1 MFGERGVV
9 WQLIKFGDD
18 SVVGL
23 SAAEIIFVAQFSKWN
38 AVNVLY
44 PEQGRGRSV
53 VNREGLF
60 AGLAAVTVSLAS
72 FSKFNCFDAVAVGTV
87 AMVFFLALSLES
99 FRYIANFNGFYGL
112 SLMERLNSNN
122 QKLNGIHIV
131 RFGPLAESEEPAG
144 CTAQNPVTVVPNG
157 KSRMI
162 SIRISDD
169 DYREIKS
176 RCGERGPAIVSEF
189 VRAAAMH
196 ALSLPEMFSF
206 PAFLSLQVSALERR
220 LDRLDEQVS
229 TLADRMS
236 IASQQQG

>member
-1 MFGERGVV
+1 M
-9 WQLIKFGDD
+9 
-18 SVVGL
+18 
-23 SAAEIIFVAQFSKWN
+23 
-38 AVNVLY
+38 
-44 PEQGRGRSV
+44 
-53 VNREGLF
+53 
-60 AGLAAVTVSLAS
+60 
-72 FSKFNCFDAVAVGTV
+72 
-87 AMVFFLALSLES
+87 
-99 FRYIANFNGFYGL
+99 
-112 SLMERLNSNN
+112 
-122 QKLNGIHIV
+122 
-131 RFGPLAESEEPAG
+131 
-144 CTAQNPVTVVPNG
+144 PNG

-176 RCGERGPAIVSEF
+176 RCGERGPANVSEF

-196 ALSLPEMFSF
+196 ALSLPEMSSF

>member
-1 MFGERGVV
+1 MYGRDCWVGRAGRIPSAGSPRGC
-9 WQLIKFGDD
+9 
-18 SVVGL
+18 
-23 SAAEIIFVAQFSKWN
+23 
-38 AVNVLY
+38 
-44 PEQGRGRSV
+44 GRR
-53 VNREGLF
+53 
-60 AGLAAVTVSLAS
+60 
-72 FSKFNCFDAVAVGTV
+72 
-87 AMVFFLALSLES
+87 VFFAAYCLIERHPPLCNEPHGSQLAEPD
-99 FRYIANFNGFYGL
+99 YEIA
-112 SLMERLNSNN
+112 
-122 QKLNGIHIV
+122 HVV